1 VYKRQL
7 EAITKSIEELSEKFE
22 DVTINII
29 HSGIGAITESDV
41 MLAAASN
48 ALIIGFNV
56 RPDASA
62 RKAAEEED
70 VDIKI
75 YGIIYD
81 LIDDLEKALKGM
93 LTPKEREVLLGICEV
108 KQIFRIKGV
117 GTVAGCMVT
126 EGVIRRNAKARLVR
140 DGVVIYDGEITS
152 LKRFKEDV
160 KEVAKGYECGLML
173 KDFNDIKPGDQIEA
187 YEIVQEKAE

>member
-1 VYKRQL
+1 M
-7 EAITKSIEELSEKFE
+7 KSIEEIDKKFE
-22 DVTINII
+22 NVNINII

-48 ALIIGFNV
+48 GIVIGFNV
-56 RPDASA
+56 RPDAAA
-62 RKAAEEED
+62 RRAAEEEE

-81 LIDDLEKALKGM
+81 LIEDLEKALKG
-93 LTPKEREVLLGICEV
+93 LLEPKKREELLGICEV
-108 KQIFRIKGV
+108 KKIFRIRGV
-117 GTVAGCMVT
+117 GTVAGCIVI
-126 EGVIRRNAKARLVR
+126 EGVIRRNSKARLVR

-173 KDFNDIKPGDQIEA
+173 KDFNDIKPGDQIES
-187 YEIVQEKAE
+187 YELVEEKEES